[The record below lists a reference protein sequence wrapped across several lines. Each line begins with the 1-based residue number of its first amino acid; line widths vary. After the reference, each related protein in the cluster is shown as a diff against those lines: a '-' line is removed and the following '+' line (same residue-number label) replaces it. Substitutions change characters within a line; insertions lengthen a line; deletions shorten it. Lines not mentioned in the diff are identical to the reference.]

1 MAYREVLRMEV
12 AEVVRRWQAGNSQRN
27 IASGTGL
34 SRDTVRKYLAAAKE
48 AGVVQEGPAPTEDQ
62 LSRLAGISRSGPR
75 QSEAPSEELLG
86 PWADQVYR
94 WLNVERLQL
103 TRIQEL
109 LAARGCQVAYSSL
122 HRFVARRN
130 WRGRS
135 RSTVRMEDT
144 APGEVAELDF
154 GRLGLIQDPETG
166 RRRTAWALI
175 VVLGYSRHSFVWPT
189 FSQKLEDV
197 IAGLEAAWAFSGGVP
212 RYLVIDN
219 FPAAVAGADALHP
232 RLTRGFLEYSQH
244 RGFIADPARVRHPKD
259 KPHVERGVQYVR
271 ERFFKGG
278 EFRDLAH
285 LREEAARW
293 CRHIAG
299 QRVHGT
305 TRRRPLQ
312 VFQDEE
318 RQALAPWDG
327 EPYEVTHWR
336 TAKVHPDHHVACQYA
351 LYSVPSSL
359 CPPGQRVE
367 IGLGSKLVRI

>member
-1 MAYREVLRMEV
+1 M
-12 AEVVRRWQAGNSQRN
+12 
-27 IASGTGL
+27 
-34 SRDTVRKYLAAAKE
+34 
-48 AGVVQEGPAPTEDQ
+48 
-62 LSRLAGISRSGPR
+62 
-75 QSEAPSEELLG
+75 
-86 PWADQVYR
+86 
-94 WLNVERLQL
+94 
-103 TRIQEL
+103 
-109 LAARGCQVAYSSL
+109 AYSSL

-135 RSTVRMEDT
+135 RRTVRMEDT

-175 VVLGYSRHSFVWPT
+175 VVLAYSRHSFVWPT

-197 IAGLEAAWAFSGGVP
+197 IAGLEAAWAFFGGVP

-244 RGFIADPARVRHPKD
+244 RGFITDPARVRHPKD

-271 ERFFKGG
+271 ERFFRGSN
-278 EFRDLAH
+278 FASL
-285 LREEAARW
+285 EEMRLAARRW
-293 CRHIAG
+293 CLDVAG
-299 QRVHGT
+299 LRVHGT

-312 VFQDEE
+312 VFQDDE

-327 EPYEVTHWR
+327 EPY
-336 TAKVHPDHHVACQYA
+336 
-351 LYSVPSSL
+351 
-359 CPPGQRVE
+359 
-367 IGLGSKLVRI
+367 